1 MSDETE
7 DPEAIEVPVDG
18 CLDLHT
24 FRPNEIGDLIP
35 DYLEECRVRGIYEVR
50 IVHGKGSGALK
61 RGVLALL
68 PRLSGLL
75 DFESGGA
82 GRGEWGATIV
92 HLDPNN
98 DKPISKS
105 ADRAPARER

>member
-1 MSDETE
+1 MTEGPE
-7 DPEAIEVPVDG
+7 DPDTIEVPIDG

-35 DYLEECRVRGIYEVR
+35 DYLEECRSRGIYEVR

-68 PRLSGLL
+68 PRLSGIL
-75 DFESGGA
+75 DFQSGGA
-82 GRGEWGATIV
+82 GRGEWGATLV
-92 HLDPNN
+92 HLDPDNRE
-98 DKPISKS
+98 PIRKQ
-105 ADRAPARER
+105 